1 MSFLKFTTFFLNS
14 QLSLLDLSKMCTDEV
29 LSLELSGNSILQTR
43 GDWGSVRQY
52 EMVIAQSPSELAWNT
67 LGNMV
72 GALLTYL

>member
-1 MSFLKFTTFFLNS
+1 
-14 QLSLLDLSKMCTDEV
+14 MCTDEV